1 MDKILNSALR
11 TPIAEA
17 LDDER
22 GAVTV
27 DWVVLTAALTGLSI
41 AVASML
47 LGGAT
52 ESSGAVGNQLSGL
65 SISTSF

>member
-1 MDKILNSALR
+1 MAKTLNGRIWTSVTAFLHS
-11 TPIAEA
+11 
-17 LDDER
+17 ER
-22 GAVTV
+22 GAVTI

-52 ESSGAVGNQLSGL
+52 ESSGAVGNQLTAF
-65 SISTSF
+65 SISTEF